1 MSRWLEC
8 LVPPSLPEEA
18 RPKAR
23 AFVGIVTFAAGMTAF
38 SAVLAA
44 ASGLSV
50 LCGLTACA
58 ALASVSVLIRF
69 RGGRDPAATVRAFL
83 WFFIPFLCFAALAT
97 TPVDPTMLGYLFVMP
112 LVAATML
119 ERKHIKV
126 WVIRALVGVTVT
138 LIAGHLGL
146 RAAEVDPFPL
156 ANAILNFAGTFVGAT
171 ALLNTLAVESER
183 SMERLKEAE
192 RAKSAFL
199 ANIGHEIRTPMN
211 GVLGMTDALLGAEL
225 GPREREMATT
235 IRSSGQLMMAL
246 IDDLL
251 DLSKLEARRLVLSAH
266 PFSLTQFAAALRLSW
281 TPLAERKRL
290 KLTVVLDA
298 SLPAAITLDELRFK
312 QIVGNL
318 LNNAL
323 KFTEQGAVSLLLSTQ
338 GAFLCCVVEDTGIG
352 ITPAQQERLFSRF
365 AQADEQISRR
375 YQGTGLGL
383 ALSRELALHM
393 GGTLEVE
400 SVFGQGSRFICRLPL
415 VAAVLPETIAA
426 PVQSLSAGVRVLVVD
441 DNAVNRLVAQ
451 RLLERSAC
459 VVEVAVDGKGALEA
473 LSRAQF
479 DVVLMDVHM
488 PELDGLE
495 VTRRIR
501 AGGDDRLPIIGVS
514 ASAATEDIEGCRQ
527 AGMNDFLSKPMT
539 HERLVATLLRNL
551 APRLGQ
557 VISLRAAGAN

>member
-1 MSRWLEC
+1 M
-8 LVPPSLPEEA
+8 
-18 RPKAR
+18 
-23 AFVGIVTFAAGMTAF
+23 GIVSFAVGMTAW
-38 SAVLAA
+38 SAGLAA

-50 LCGLTACA
+50 LCGLNVCA
-58 ALASVSVLIRF
+58 TVGSVVVLIRF
-69 RGGRDPAATVRAFL
+69 RGGPEPAAAVRGFL
-83 WFFIPFLCFAALAT
+83 WFFIPFLCLAALAT
-97 TPVDPTMLGYLFVMP
+97 TPIDPTTLGYLFVMP

-126 WVIRALVGVTVT
+126 WVIRVLVAVIVT
-138 LIAGHLGL
+138 LIAGHLGF
-146 RAAEVDPFPL
+146 RSAEVDPFPL
-156 ANAILNFAGTFVGAT
+156 ANAIFNFVGTFVGAT

-211 GVLGMTDALLGAEL
+211 GVLGMTDALLGSTL

-266 PFSLTQFAAALRLSW
+266 PFSLVQFATALRLSW

-290 KLTVVLDA
+290 KLTVVLEP
-298 SLPAAITLDELRFK
+298 SLPAAITLDELRLK

-323 KFTEQGAVSLLLSTQ
+323 KFTERGSVSLWLSAR
-338 GAFLCCVVEDTGIG
+338 GEFLCCVVEDTGIG

-400 SVFGQGSRFICRLPL
+400 SVFGKGSRFICRLPL
-415 VAAVLPETIAA
+415 VAAVLPEPIAA
-426 PVQSLSAGVRVLVVD
+426 PAQPLTAGVRVLVVD

-459 VVEVAVDGKGALEA
+459 VVEVAGDGKAALEA
-473 LSRAQF
+473 LTRAKF

-514 ASAATEDIEGCRQ
+514 ASAATEDIEGCKQ
-527 AGMNDFLSKPMT
+527 AGMNDFLAKPMT

-557 VISLRAAGAN
+557 VISLRAAGGD